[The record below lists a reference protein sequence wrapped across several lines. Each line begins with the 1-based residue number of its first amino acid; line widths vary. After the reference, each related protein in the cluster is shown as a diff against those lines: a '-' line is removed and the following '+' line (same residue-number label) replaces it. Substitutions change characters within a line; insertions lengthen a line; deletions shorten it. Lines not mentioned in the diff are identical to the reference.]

1 MGGRPLGHG
10 DCCPTPLWRVH
21 AGQPRRGPGL
31 ATRLSP
37 GAFPLGCA
45 PVAQPSPSA
54 VHPYSSMP
62 IPCRRI
68 GTGAHERG
76 PDRALPRASSD
87 ACSGSVGA
95 GCRAIPASLSPCFK
109 ARSPRW
115 WSTQARNRLPIS
127 LCAARCVSPGHRDT
141 ATEGTGLA
149 ERRRVREGACG
160 MAGAC
165 YAGPQGAIA
174 WACRRATYLARLRV
188 GQTRWP

>member
-1 MGGRPLGHG
+1 MASSRGTTASRAGSRHQAFAWRLSVGL
-10 DCCPTPLWRVH
+10 CP
-21 AGQPRRGPGL
+21 RGP
-31 ATRLSP
+31 A
-37 GAFPLGCA
+37 
-45 PVAQPSPSA
+45 VAERYPSLIFHAHTLPA
-54 VHPYSSMP
+54 D
-62 IPCRRI
+62 RDW
-68 GTGAHERG
+68 AHERG

-115 WSTQARNRLPIS
+115 WSTQARTRLPIS

-149 ERRRVREGACG
+149 ERRREGGACG

-174 WACRRATYLARLRV
+174 WACRSRHYLARLRV
-188 GQTRWP
+188 GQTRRP

>member
-1 MGGRPLGHG
+1 MPL
-10 DCCPTPLWRVH
+10 
-21 AGQPRRGPGL
+21 RREPGL
-31 ATRLSP
+31 ATKLSL

-54 VHPYSSMP
+54 IHPYSSMP

-115 WSTQARNRLPIS
+115 WSTQARNGLPIS

-141 ATEGTGLA
+141 ATEGTEAVKGDEEGWGLA
-149 ERRRVREGACG
+149 SRPWLGRLTLWGRRLGSVAD
-160 MAGAC
+160 
-165 YAGPQGAIA
+165 
-174 WACRRATYLARLRV
+174 TYLSSPLGLTHPGAF
-188 GQTRWP
+188 PSK